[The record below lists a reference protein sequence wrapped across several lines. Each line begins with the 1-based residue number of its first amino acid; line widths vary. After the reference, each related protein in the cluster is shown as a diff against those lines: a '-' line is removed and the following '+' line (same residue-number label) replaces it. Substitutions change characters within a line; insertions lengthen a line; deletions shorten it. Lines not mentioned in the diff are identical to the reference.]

1 MIYLILSV
9 ISAVAMVASAV
20 KGHDQSAL
28 FYWLC
33 TMVLIVACTA
43 SYNRKSDRNA
53 ARRRQV
59 QEWQERNTIDRT
71 TYAEQLTREQLFR
84 DYDKI
89 EL

>member
-1 MIYLILSV
+1 MIYLIFSA
-9 ISAVAMVASAV
+9 ISTISMIVCAV
-20 KGHDQSAL
+20 KGDTQSTL

-33 TMVLIVACTA
+33 TMALIGACIA

-59 QEWQERNTIDRT
+59 QEWQERNNADQT
-71 TYAEQLTREQLFR
+71 TYAEQLTREQLLR